1 MVPLPKAGLMPN
13 NLPDWATRPLVK
25 RIFSAARTCGG
36 EARIVG
42 GAVRD
47 WLVGEPVHDIDMA
60 VNLPIGC
67 VASHLMADGIKTIE
81 TGIAFGTVTVVDCAD
96 KVELTQTRVDLESDG
111 RHAVVEHN
119 ADWAADARRR
129 DFTMNAIYLDEV
141 GQIFDPLSGVDDLR
155 AGRLRFAGNAAQRVQ
170 EDALRMLRYCR
181 FLSRYSP
188 GGIDPDAVAALK
200 AHAALCQHLSGE
212 RVANEMRKILASP
225 ALSTVITLMHETS
238 LDKHALGVRLNAN
251 PVITASALDRS
262 VIATVGWSALL
273 AAVMPV
279 GVAKKLALRLRL
291 SQRETADLARFDA
304 GLDDMALAGLNG
316 PCWQKT
322 AYWCQPH
329 AAALY
334 VVQSL
339 RNGKSPDGSR
349 LDSLLSWAPPRFP
362 LRGADLLSHG
372 VDNGPGLGQMLKDA
386 EVHWVASEFRIEK
399 AALLSWLIGD

>member
-13 NLPDWATRPLVK
+13 NLPDWAARPLVK
-25 RIFSAARTCGG
+25 RIFAAARACGG

-42 GAVRD
+42 GAVRG

-60 VNLPIGC
+60 VNLPIGR
-67 VASHLMADGIKTIE
+67 VASHLMAVGIKTIE
-81 TGIAFGTVTVVDCAD
+81 TGVAFGTVTVVDCAD

-129 DFTMNAIYLDEV
+129 DFTVNAIYLDEA

-181 FLSRYSP
+181 FLSRYSH

-212 RVANEMRKILASP
+212 RVANEMRQILTSP
-225 ALSTVITLMHETS
+225 ALSTVITVMHETL

-251 PVITASALDRS
+251 RAITASALDRS

-279 GVAKKLALRLRL
+279 GAAEKLASRLRL
-291 SQRETADLARFDA
+291 SQRETADLTRFDA
-304 GLDDMALAGLNG
+304 GLDDKALAGLNG

-339 RNGKSPDGSR
+339 RNGKSPDGPR
-349 LDSLLSWAPPRFP
+349 LDSLLSWAPPRYP

-386 EVHWVASEFRIEK
+386 EVHWVACEFRPEK

>member
-1 MVPLPKAGLMPN
+1 MPN

-25 RIFSAARTCGG
+25 RIFAAARACGG

-47 WLVGEPVHDIDMA
+47 WLVGAPVHDIDMA
-60 VNLPIGC
+60 VNLPIGD
-67 VASHLMADGIKTIE
+67 VAAYLTGDGIKTAE
-81 TGIAFGTVTVVDCAD
+81 TGIAFGTVTVVDRAD
-96 KVELTQTRVDLESDG
+96 QVELTQTRVDLETDG
-111 RHAVVEHN
+111 RHAVVAHN

-129 DFTMNAIYLDEV
+129 DFTVNAIYLDEA
-141 GQIFDPLSGVDDLR
+141 GQIFDPLGGVADVR
-155 AGRLRFAGNAAQRVQ
+155 AGCLRFAGDAAQRVQ

-181 FLSRYSP
+181 FLPRFSQ
-188 GGIDPDAVAALK
+188 GGINPEARAALE
-200 AHAALCQHLSGE
+200 AHAALSQHLSGE
-212 RVANEMRKILASP
+212 RVAHELRQIMTAPS
-225 ALSTVITLMHETS
+225 LSTVITLMHQTS
-238 LDKHALGVRLNAN
+238 LDQHALGVPLNAA
-251 PVITASALDRS
+251 PALAAATLDQA

-279 GVAKKLALRLRL
+279 GAAETLALRLRL
-291 SQRETADLARFDA
+291 SRREAADLARFDA
-304 GLDDMALAGLNG
+304 GLDDSALAGLNG
-316 PCWQKT
+316 PSWQKT

-339 RNGKSPDGSR
+339 RNGMPPDGER
-349 LDSLLSWAPPRFP
+349 LDRLVNWVPPRYP

-372 VDNGPGLGQMLKDA
+372 VDNGPGLGQMLNDA
-386 EVHWVASEFRIEK
+386 EARWVASGFRLEK

>member
-1 MVPLPKAGLMPN
+1 MVLLPKVFLMPN

-25 RIFSAARTCGG
+25 RIFAAARACGG

-42 GAVRD
+42 GSVRD
-47 WLVGEPVHDIDMA
+47 WLIGAPVNDIDMA
-60 VNLPIGC
+60 VNLPIGG
-67 VASHLMADGIKTIE
+67 VAAHLMASGIKTIE

-96 KVELTQTRVDLESDG
+96 KVELTQTRVDLDSDG

-129 DFTMNAIYLDEV
+129 DFTVNAIYLDEA
-141 GQIFDPLSGVDDLR
+141 GQIFDPLSGIDDLR
-155 AGRLRFAGNAAQRVQ
+155 AGCLRFAGDAARRVQ

-181 FLSRYSP
+181 FLSRFSHS
-188 GGIDPDAVAALK
+188 GVDPDALAALK

-212 RVANEMRKILASP
+212 RVANEIRQIMTSP
-225 ALSTVITLMHETS
+225 ALSTVVTLMYETS

-251 PVITASALDRS
+251 LAIAASALDPA
-262 VIATVGWSALL
+262 VIAKVGWSALL

-279 GVAKKLALRLRL
+279 GAAKKLALRLRL
-291 SQRETADLARFDA
+291 GQRDAADLARFDA
-304 GLDDMALAGLNG
+304 GLDDVALAGLNG
-316 PCWQKT
+316 PRWQKT

-339 RNGKSPDGSR
+339 RNSTSPDGSR
-349 LDSLLSWAPPRFP
+349 LDRLLSWAPPRYP

-372 VDNGPGLGQMLKDA
+372 VDNGPAVGQMLKDA
-386 EVHWVASEFRIEK
+386 EARWVASGFRLEK
-399 AALLSWLIGD
+399 AALLNWLIGD